1 MNEVLFAVARP
12 PKRKSSAAHTV
23 ICFGRAFEFDAADTA
38 NVLQATRMVERFVSG
53 SAAVQPA
60 LIVSYEMFRKFSSLL
75 CKVPNGFL
83 ICDEGA

>member
-1 MNEVLFAVARP
+1 
-12 PKRKSSAAHTV
+12 
-23 ICFGRAFEFDAADTA
+23 
-38 NVLQATRMVERFVSG
+38 MVERFVSG

-83 ICDEGA
+83 ICDEGAYARLVVGEPESSTSTA